1 MLSVYKYG
9 TVGVLTC
16 LRVCTGIQ
24 MVCMFQVVCFKA
36 RAGEGIMESSS
47 YTYVRGCVCQ
57 VFTSYPAAPFDLP
70 AALSPAWFAM

>member
-1 MLSVYKYG
+1 
-9 TVGVLTC
+9 
-16 LRVCTGIQ
+16 

-47 YTYVRGCVCQ
+47 YTYVRGCMCQ